1 MLPNVDCSAVYSRQD
16 MEAACLLT
24 DEWIKMWYIYSMECY
39 SAIRKND
46 IMPFIATGMDLKIV
60 ILNEISQRKTNTV
73 CIPYMWN
80 LKKKKDTRK
89 LIYKIETDSQS

>member
-1 MLPNVDCSAVYSRQD
+1 MAKRRMKRCSTSLITLKRYMLPNVDCSAVYSRQD

-73 CIPYMWN
+73 CIPYM
-80 LKKKKDTRK
+80 
-89 LIYKIETDSQS
+89 